1 MISETFIF
9 ISCHVW
15 MVKLFFSVV
24 SLLVHFQTVFSWC
37 LQIRSWL
44 WIFLLLL
51 SSPPSLFLS
60 SLPGCRPHDNKRWT
74 FSYGMWN
81 RWSRWEITRNLFC
94 SRRKKLETFVC
105 TFFPPDIAVL
115 SGHCRVGRMCTTR
128 HKIMQNF
135 WQIFMCLP
143 KWNEIM
149 SPRGERNK
157 ANNSISL
164 HRPLPERYLSLR
176 IFIGI

>member
-15 MVKLFFSVV
+15 MVKLFSRLSRYLFISKQ
-24 SLLVHFQTVFSWC
+24 FFSWC

-51 SSPPSLFLS
+51 SSPPSPFLS

-94 SRRKKLETFVC
+94 SRRKKTRNFCLH
-105 TFFPPDIAVL
+105 FFSLLTLQYFRAL
-115 SGHCRVGRMCTTR
+115 SCWENVHNST
-128 HKIMQNF
+128 QNHAKF
-135 WQIFMCLP
+135 LTNFYVFA
-143 KWNEIM
+143 KNEM
-149 SPRGERNK
+149 K
-157 ANNSISL
+157 
-164 HRPLPERYLSLR
+164 
-176 IFIGI
+176 